1 MLYGALGVDLK
12 AASSRPNLLIELIDQ
27 HDREY
32 VLSTIA
38 DLKKDSPLVDIEFRL
53 FMPDQSKRWV
63 RLKVGLLKDHLPGHQ
78 LLAGSLEDI
87 TKRKEQE
94 LSLFAIK
101 EQKDVVLQIL
111 SHDLRAPINTI
122 TLATHILE
130 QEMQNQENEKA
141 SMVLDIINT
150 TCANS
155 LRLISDV
162 IRIEYIESQELE
174 IFSAFAQRSNSM
186 AKMLEDKQKKEAL
199 FSAIL
204 NDKELR
210 EDLMKRM
217 MADKESSR
225 MMMQSMMNESK
236 EDSSMCNMMGHM
248 MMQDGHMM
256 DMMMSNMMDGAE
268 KDPAMCKRMCS
279 MMMDSDKMMNMME
292 DMKNNKAPAGT
303 GGSDEKGHMQHHMDG
318 KHGTKDKN

>member
-141 SMVLDIINT
+141 RMVLDIINT

-318 KHGTKDKN
+318 KHGIKDKN